1 MKTILFPTDFSPLSV
16 NALGFA
22 TAMARLISAR
32 IVFLYAVRSFADRDR
47 FIANTPIDNESQAM
61 EAMKQ
66 LSAQVS
72 GEIPCEYLVKTG
84 SVNDEIASTA
94 KATKADLV
102 VMGTAGAGE
111 IPDTLALLNSTTTD
125 LISKRICPILAVPAE
140 ATIPG
145 FSKIVLA
152 VDTGPVANTIL
163 EFVLQIARGTRA
175 EVLLLRVTGEKQLTA
190 ESQQADTHT
199 SVEHALAG
207 VTYSA
212 HTIHS
217 DEVTDSIQQFA
228 QAQGAGLITV
238 VSRKKGIFDTL
249 FGESVSQKLALRS
262 QIPLLV
268 LPE

>member
-125 LISKRICPILAVPAE
+125 LISKRICPILAVPAG
-140 ATIPG
+140 ATTPG

-163 EFVLQIARGTRA
+163 EFVSQIARGTRA
-175 EVLLLRVTGEKQLTA
+175 EVLLLRVTGEKPLTA